1 MADNFVRKT
10 VQKTNKLPK
19 LDFYELGDFV
29 IFGNGTLYLCT
40 TNGGKK
46 AFIQVPNI
54 GHITNLT
61 RDINDLKNRVSNLE
75 TTAAD
80 HEARI
85 KALETPAK

>member
-29 IFGNGTLYLCT
+29 IFGNGSLYLCT
-40 TNGGKK
+40 MQGVKK
-46 AFIQVPNI
+46 AFVQVPNI

-75 TTAAD
+75 TTVAD
-80 HEARI
+80 HEKRI
-85 KALETPAK
+85 KALETPTK